1 MHIKQCQQTSFIL
14 GYDYVPILFNH
25 DDNDTLSGGQKLD
38 IPKKKESSG
47 TVSAMA
53 KFRTMDKRAQS
64 ADDSESGTGVQT
76 THQNVFISFSPVF
89 CHVCNQPTTL
99 GSGNSVCTDMIGLNM
114 KYGM

>member
-1 MHIKQCQQTSFIL
+1 MLKSVFSLIYHFLMHIKQCQQTSFIL

-76 THQNVFISFSPVF
+76 THQNAI
-89 CHVCNQPTTL
+89 
-99 GSGNSVCTDMIGLNM
+99 
-114 KYGM
+114 K